1 MSTPAS
7 HGIAGWV
14 VPSAN
19 MNNNVKFNF
28 VDGRSPPS
36 CASVGGV
43 KRLGGRGCNPRKSW
57 STMSTSTC
65 EGIPLSP
72 LSQLRLEEGV
82 EGEGGLSSAQQ
93 ARRPTQT
100 PAGDLPKLVP
110 IEDEDLVYKSHH
122 FAERANWLVPGKVLL
137 GKYPGQIPVDLTT
150 GPTVQIARDRV
161 LDIVL
166 RGGVTDLYCLQAELP
181 PQDDESR
188 WGPPADKD
196 DNGVFFSGFRAYRGD
211 AVAAVAAAAAG
222 AAPASGSA
230 ATLTSQVEGEPEHS
244 GNVAVDVGAD
254 SSEGEEGGTRDQGRR
269 GTGEEGE
276 EGAAAAVVPG
286 ARGKEGL
293 AFHHFPIPDL
303 SPAENTEILAG
314 LVDELEALVRS
325 GKVPFI
331 HCWAGRGRTGLIASC
346 LLGRLYPELSAEQS
360 LNRVDRY
367 YRTRGTVAIGK
378 SSRVSPETPEQ
389 EEQVRLFFKQV
400 LNRE

>member
-14 VPSAN
+14 VPNAN
-19 MNNNVKFNF
+19 MNVKFDF
-28 VDGRSPPS
+28 VAGGRSPPS
-36 CASVGGV
+36 CPSPVDGV
-43 KRLGGRGCNPRKSW
+43 KRLGGRGCNSRKSW
-57 STMSTSTC
+57 NTMSTSTRK
-65 EGIPLSP
+65 GIALSP
-72 LSQLRLEEGV
+72 LSRLRLEEEV
-82 EGEGGLSSAQQ
+82 EDGLSTQ

-100 PAGDLPKLVP
+100 SAFDLPNLVP
-110 IEDEDLVYKSHH
+110 IEDEDLIYKNHH

-137 GKYPGQIPVDLTT
+137 GKYPGQIPADLTT

-181 PQDDESR
+181 PQDDESQ

-196 DNGVFFSGFRAYRGD
+196 DNGMFFSGFRAYRGD
-211 AVAAVAAAAAG
+211 AVAAVAAAAA
-222 AAPASGSA
+222 AATHAPASGSA
-230 ATLTSQVEGEPEHS
+230 ATLTISSQVEGDSDHS
-244 GNVAVDVGAD
+244 GNVAVNVGAD
-254 SSEGEEGGTRDQGRR
+254 NSEEEGGGGREQQGQ
-269 GTGEEGE
+269 GTGE
-276 EGAAAAVVPG
+276 GAAEVVLG
-286 ARGKEGL
+286 ARGEEGL

-400 LNRE
+400 LNRD